1 MISIA
6 IDGPAGAGKSSIC
19 RRLAEELHYLHVDT
33 GAIYRAVGLFMLR
46 RHKNPADP
54 AEVLPLLPQ
63 VKIDLQFVEGE
74 QRILLNGEDVS
85 EAIRLPEASAA
96 ASAVSAL
103 PEVRAYLLEQQ
114 RSLARQHDVIMDGRD
129 IGTVV
134 LPHATIKIYLTYFQS
149 HKCRC
154 FFTDTSPHL
163 LTSFYNC
170 HSCYISRTGSIGT
183 TVIWRLV
190 CVHSPDNNLV
200 IFTSQA
206 VCRHLCQNCI
216 TPGSHI
222 RTSNH
227 EGIKPVIVQFNLHRT
242 HVAVINTGAL
252 HGKSHSDRTNGM
264 WPGFYKWV
272 LGIPVYHF
280 LDPGNTPV
288 KSTGI
293 GCLPIII
300 RHPVTFPNHIEFP
313 EFYRIHIHFM
323 SQLVYC

>member
-54 AEVLPLLPQ
+54 TEVLPLLPQ

-114 RSLARQHDVIMDGRD
+114 RSLARQYDVIMDGRD

-134 LPHATIKIYLTYFQS
+134 LPHATIKIYLTAAPEERARRRWLQQRSKGIEESYEEVLAAVKKRDYDDS
-149 HKCRC
+149 HRAAAPLCRAEDAWLC
-154 FFTDTSPHL
+154 DSTHL
-163 LTSFYNC
+163 DFEETVAAMLA
-170 HSCYISRTGSIGT
+170 YIR
-183 TVIWRLV
+183 
-190 CVHSPDNNLV
+190 
-200 IFTSQA
+200 Q
-206 VCRHLCQNCI
+206 
-216 TPGSHI
+216 
-222 RTSNH
+222 
-227 EGIKPVIVQFNLHRT
+227 K
-242 HVAVINTGAL
+242 TGA
-252 HGKSHSDRTNGM
+252 
-264 WPGFYKWV
+264 
-272 LGIPVYHF
+272 PV
-280 LDPGNTPV
+280 
-288 KSTGI
+288 
-293 GCLPIII
+293 
-300 RHPVTFPNHIEFP
+300 
-313 EFYRIHIHFM
+313 
-323 SQLVYC
+323 

>member
-114 RSLARQHDVIMDGRD
+114 RSLARQYNVIMDGRD

-134 LPHATIKIYLTYFQS
+134 LPHATIKIYLTAAPEERARRRWLQQRS
-149 HKCRC
+149 K
-154 FFTDTSPHL
+154 
-163 LTSFYNC
+163 
-170 HSCYISRTGSIGT
+170 
-183 TVIWRLV
+183 
-190 CVHSPDNNLV
+190 
-200 IFTSQA
+200 
-206 VCRHLCQNCI
+206 
-216 TPGSHI
+216 
-222 RTSNH
+222 
-227 EGIKPVIVQFNLHRT
+227 
-242 HVAVINTGAL
+242 
-252 HGKSHSDRTNGM
+252 
-264 WPGFYKWV
+264 
-272 LGIPVYHF
+272 
-280 LDPGNTPV
+280 
-288 KSTGI
+288 GI
-293 GCLPIII
+293 GESYEEVLAAVKKRDYDDSHRAAAPLCRAEDAWLCDSTHLDFEETVAAMLSYI
-300 RHPVTFPNHIEFP
+300 RQKTGVPV
-313 EFYRIHIHFM
+313 
-323 SQLVYC
+323 

>member
-33 GAIYRAVGLFMLR
+33 GAIYRAVGLYMLR

-134 LPHATIKIYLTYFQS
+134 LPHATIKIYLTAAPEERARRRWLQQRSKGIEESYEEVLAAVKKRDYDDS
-149 HKCRC
+149 HRAAAPLCRAEDAWLC
-154 FFTDTSPHL
+154 DSTHL
-163 LTSFYNC
+163 DFEETVAAMLA
-170 HSCYISRTGSIGT
+170 YIR
-183 TVIWRLV
+183 
-190 CVHSPDNNLV
+190 
-200 IFTSQA
+200 Q
-206 VCRHLCQNCI
+206 
-216 TPGSHI
+216 
-222 RTSNH
+222 
-227 EGIKPVIVQFNLHRT
+227 K
-242 HVAVINTGAL
+242 TGA
-252 HGKSHSDRTNGM
+252 
-264 WPGFYKWV
+264 
-272 LGIPVYHF
+272 PV
-280 LDPGNTPV
+280 
-288 KSTGI
+288 
-293 GCLPIII
+293 
-300 RHPVTFPNHIEFP
+300 
-313 EFYRIHIHFM
+313 
-323 SQLVYC
+323 

>member
-33 GAIYRAVGLFMLR
+33 GAIYRAVGLYMLR

-74 QRILLNGEDVS
+74 QRIPLNGEDVS

-134 LPHATIKIYLTYFQS
+134 LPHATIKIYLTAAPEERARRRWLQQRSKGIEESYEEVLAAVKKRDYDDS
-149 HKCRC
+149 HRAAAPLCRAEDAWLC
-154 FFTDTSPHL
+154 DSTHL
-163 LTSFYNC
+163 DFEETVAAMLA
-170 HSCYISRTGSIGT
+170 YIR
-183 TVIWRLV
+183 
-190 CVHSPDNNLV
+190 
-200 IFTSQA
+200 Q
-206 VCRHLCQNCI
+206 
-216 TPGSHI
+216 
-222 RTSNH
+222 
-227 EGIKPVIVQFNLHRT
+227 K
-242 HVAVINTGAL
+242 TGA
-252 HGKSHSDRTNGM
+252 
-264 WPGFYKWV
+264 
-272 LGIPVYHF
+272 PV
-280 LDPGNTPV
+280 
-288 KSTGI
+288 
-293 GCLPIII
+293 
-300 RHPVTFPNHIEFP
+300 
-313 EFYRIHIHFM
+313 
-323 SQLVYC
+323 

>member
-33 GAIYRAVGLFMLR
+33 GAIYRAVGLYMLR

-134 LPHATIKIYLTYFQS
+134 LPHATIKIYLTATPEERARRRWLQQRSNGIGESYEEVLAAVKKRDYDDS
-149 HKCRC
+149 HRAAAPLCRAEDAWLC
-154 FFTDTSPHL
+154 DSTHL
-163 LTSFYNC
+163 DFEETVAAMLA
-170 HSCYISRTGSIGT
+170 YIR
-183 TVIWRLV
+183 
-190 CVHSPDNNLV
+190 
-200 IFTSQA
+200 Q
-206 VCRHLCQNCI
+206 
-216 TPGSHI
+216 
-222 RTSNH
+222 
-227 EGIKPVIVQFNLHRT
+227 K
-242 HVAVINTGAL
+242 TGA
-252 HGKSHSDRTNGM
+252 
-264 WPGFYKWV
+264 
-272 LGIPVYHF
+272 PV
-280 LDPGNTPV
+280 
-288 KSTGI
+288 
-293 GCLPIII
+293 
-300 RHPVTFPNHIEFP
+300 
-313 EFYRIHIHFM
+313 
-323 SQLVYC
+323 

>member
-134 LPHATIKIYLTYFQS
+134 LPHATIKIYLTAAPEERARRRWLQQRSKGIEESYEEVLAAVKKRDYDDS
-149 HKCRC
+149 HRAAAPLCRAEDAWLC
-154 FFTDTSPHL
+154 DSTHL
-163 LTSFYNC
+163 DFEETVADMLA
-170 HSCYISRTGSIGT
+170 YIR
-183 TVIWRLV
+183 
-190 CVHSPDNNLV
+190 
-200 IFTSQA
+200 Q
-206 VCRHLCQNCI
+206 
-216 TPGSHI
+216 
-222 RTSNH
+222 
-227 EGIKPVIVQFNLHRT
+227 K
-242 HVAVINTGAL
+242 TGA
-252 HGKSHSDRTNGM
+252 
-264 WPGFYKWV
+264 
-272 LGIPVYHF
+272 PV
-280 LDPGNTPV
+280 
-288 KSTGI
+288 
-293 GCLPIII
+293 
-300 RHPVTFPNHIEFP
+300 
-313 EFYRIHIHFM
+313 
-323 SQLVYC
+323 

>member
-19 RRLAEELHYLHVDT
+19 RRLAEELHYLHVAT
-33 GAIYRAVGLFMLR
+33 GAIYRAVGLYMLR

-134 LPHATIKIYLTYFQS
+134 LPHATIKIYLTAAPEERARRRWLQQRSKGIEESYEEVLAAVKKRDYDDS
-149 HKCRC
+149 HRAAAPLCRAEDAWLC
-154 FFTDTSPHL
+154 DSTHL
-163 LTSFYNC
+163 DFEETVAAMLS
-170 HSCYISRTGSIGT
+170 YIR
-183 TVIWRLV
+183 
-190 CVHSPDNNLV
+190 
-200 IFTSQA
+200 Q
-206 VCRHLCQNCI
+206 
-216 TPGSHI
+216 
-222 RTSNH
+222 
-227 EGIKPVIVQFNLHRT
+227 K
-242 HVAVINTGAL
+242 TGA
-252 HGKSHSDRTNGM
+252 
-264 WPGFYKWV
+264 
-272 LGIPVYHF
+272 PV
-280 LDPGNTPV
+280 
-288 KSTGI
+288 
-293 GCLPIII
+293 
-300 RHPVTFPNHIEFP
+300 
-313 EFYRIHIHFM
+313 
-323 SQLVYC
+323 

>member
-114 RSLARQHDVIMDGRD
+114 RSLARQYNVIMDGRD

-134 LPHATIKIYLTYFQS
+134 LPHATIKIYLTAAPEERARRRWLEQQQ
-149 HKCRC
+149 K
-154 FFTDTSPHL
+154 
-163 LTSFYNC
+163 
-170 HSCYISRTGSIGT
+170 
-183 TVIWRLV
+183 
-190 CVHSPDNNLV
+190 
-200 IFTSQA
+200 
-206 VCRHLCQNCI
+206 
-216 TPGSHI
+216 
-222 RTSNH
+222 
-227 EGIKPVIVQFNLHRT
+227 GIKESYEDVLAAVKKRDYDDSHRAAAPLCRAEDAWLCDST
-242 HVAVINTGAL
+242 HLDFEETVAAMLAYIRQKTGA
-252 HGKSHSDRTNGM
+252 
-264 WPGFYKWV
+264 
-272 LGIPVYHF
+272 PV
-280 LDPGNTPV
+280 
-288 KSTGI
+288 
-293 GCLPIII
+293 
-300 RHPVTFPNHIEFP
+300 
-313 EFYRIHIHFM
+313 
-323 SQLVYC
+323 

>member
-85 EAIRLPEASAA
+85 EVIRLPEASAA

-114 RSLARQHDVIMDGRD
+114 RSLARQYDVIMDGRD

-134 LPHATIKIYLTYFQS
+134 LPHATIKIYLTAAPEERARRRWLQQRSKGIGESYEEVLAAVKKRDYDDS
-149 HKCRC
+149 HRAAAPLCRAEDAWLC
-154 FFTDTSPHL
+154 DSTHL
-163 LTSFYNC
+163 DFEETVAAMLA
-170 HSCYISRTGSIGT
+170 YIR
-183 TVIWRLV
+183 
-190 CVHSPDNNLV
+190 
-200 IFTSQA
+200 Q
-206 VCRHLCQNCI
+206 
-216 TPGSHI
+216 
-222 RTSNH
+222 
-227 EGIKPVIVQFNLHRT
+227 K
-242 HVAVINTGAL
+242 TGA
-252 HGKSHSDRTNGM
+252 
-264 WPGFYKWV
+264 
-272 LGIPVYHF
+272 PV
-280 LDPGNTPV
+280 
-288 KSTGI
+288 
-293 GCLPIII
+293 
-300 RHPVTFPNHIEFP
+300 
-313 EFYRIHIHFM
+313 
-323 SQLVYC
+323 

>member
-54 AEVLPLLPQ
+54 TEVLPLLPQ

-134 LPHATIKIYLTYFQS
+134 LPHATIKIYLTAAPEERARRRWLQQRSKGIGESYEEVLAAVKKRDYDDS
-149 HKCRC
+149 HRAAAPLCRAEDAWLC
-154 FFTDTSPHL
+154 DSTHL
-163 LTSFYNC
+163 DFEETVATMLA
-170 HSCYISRTGSIGT
+170 YIR
-183 TVIWRLV
+183 
-190 CVHSPDNNLV
+190 
-200 IFTSQA
+200 Q
-206 VCRHLCQNCI
+206 
-216 TPGSHI
+216 
-222 RTSNH
+222 
-227 EGIKPVIVQFNLHRT
+227 K
-242 HVAVINTGAL
+242 TGA
-252 HGKSHSDRTNGM
+252 
-264 WPGFYKWV
+264 
-272 LGIPVYHF
+272 PV
-280 LDPGNTPV
+280 
-288 KSTGI
+288 
-293 GCLPIII
+293 
-300 RHPVTFPNHIEFP
+300 
-313 EFYRIHIHFM
+313 
-323 SQLVYC
+323 

>member
-33 GAIYRAVGLFMLR
+33 GAIYRAVGLYMLR
-46 RHKNPADP
+46 RLNNPADP

-134 LPHATIKIYLTYFQS
+134 LPHATIKIYLTAAPEERARRRWLQQRSKGIGESYEEVLAAVKKRDYDDS
-149 HKCRC
+149 HRAAAPLCRAEDAWLC
-154 FFTDTSPHL
+154 DSTHL
-163 LTSFYNC
+163 DFEETVAAMLA
-170 HSCYISRTGSIGT
+170 YIR
-183 TVIWRLV
+183 
-190 CVHSPDNNLV
+190 
-200 IFTSQA
+200 Q
-206 VCRHLCQNCI
+206 
-216 TPGSHI
+216 
-222 RTSNH
+222 
-227 EGIKPVIVQFNLHRT
+227 K
-242 HVAVINTGAL
+242 TGA
-252 HGKSHSDRTNGM
+252 
-264 WPGFYKWV
+264 
-272 LGIPVYHF
+272 PV
-280 LDPGNTPV
+280 
-288 KSTGI
+288 
-293 GCLPIII
+293 
-300 RHPVTFPNHIEFP
+300 
-313 EFYRIHIHFM
+313 
-323 SQLVYC
+323 

>member
-33 GAIYRAVGLFMLR
+33 GAIYRAVGLYMLR

-63 VKIDLQFVEGE
+63 VKIDLQFVGGE

-134 LPHATIKIYLTYFQS
+134 LPHATIKIYLTAAPEERARRRWLQQRSKGIEESYEEVLAAVKKRDYDDS
-149 HKCRC
+149 HRAAAPLCRAEDAWLC
-154 FFTDTSPHL
+154 DSTHL
-163 LTSFYNC
+163 DFEETVAAMLA
-170 HSCYISRTGSIGT
+170 YIR
-183 TVIWRLV
+183 
-190 CVHSPDNNLV
+190 
-200 IFTSQA
+200 Q
-206 VCRHLCQNCI
+206 
-216 TPGSHI
+216 
-222 RTSNH
+222 
-227 EGIKPVIVQFNLHRT
+227 K
-242 HVAVINTGAL
+242 TGA
-252 HGKSHSDRTNGM
+252 
-264 WPGFYKWV
+264 
-272 LGIPVYHF
+272 PV
-280 LDPGNTPV
+280 
-288 KSTGI
+288 
-293 GCLPIII
+293 
-300 RHPVTFPNHIEFP
+300 
-313 EFYRIHIHFM
+313 
-323 SQLVYC
+323 

>member
-33 GAIYRAVGLFMLR
+33 GAIYRAVGLYMLR

-134 LPHATIKIYLTYFQS
+134 LPHATIKIYLTAAPEERARRRWLQQRSNGIGESYEEVLAAVKKRDYDDS
-149 HKCRC
+149 HRAAAPLCRAEDAWLC
-154 FFTDTSPHL
+154 DSTHL
-163 LTSFYNC
+163 DFEETVAAMLA
-170 HSCYISRTGSIGT
+170 YIR
-183 TVIWRLV
+183 
-190 CVHSPDNNLV
+190 
-200 IFTSQA
+200 Q
-206 VCRHLCQNCI
+206 
-216 TPGSHI
+216 
-222 RTSNH
+222 
-227 EGIKPVIVQFNLHRT
+227 K
-242 HVAVINTGAL
+242 TGA
-252 HGKSHSDRTNGM
+252 
-264 WPGFYKWV
+264 
-272 LGIPVYHF
+272 PV
-280 LDPGNTPV
+280 
-288 KSTGI
+288 
-293 GCLPIII
+293 
-300 RHPVTFPNHIEFP
+300 
-313 EFYRIHIHFM
+313 
-323 SQLVYC
+323 

>member
-114 RSLARQHDVIMDGRD
+114 RSLARQYNVIMDGRD

-134 LPHATIKIYLTYFQS
+134 LPHATIKIYLTAAPEERARRRWLQQRSKGIEESYEEVLAAVKKRDYDDS
-149 HKCRC
+149 HRAAA
-154 FFTDTSPHL
+154 P
-163 LTSFYNC
+163 
-170 HSCYISRTGSIGT
+170 
-183 TVIWRLV
+183 
-190 CVHSPDNNLV
+190 
-200 IFTSQA
+200 
-206 VCRHLCQNCI
+206 LCQAEDAWLCDS
-216 TPGSHI
+216 THLDFEETVAAMLAYI
-222 RTSNH
+222 RQ
-227 EGIKPVIVQFNLHRT
+227 K
-242 HVAVINTGAL
+242 TGA
-252 HGKSHSDRTNGM
+252 
-264 WPGFYKWV
+264 
-272 LGIPVYHF
+272 PV
-280 LDPGNTPV
+280 
-288 KSTGI
+288 
-293 GCLPIII
+293 
-300 RHPVTFPNHIEFP
+300 
-313 EFYRIHIHFM
+313 
-323 SQLVYC
+323 

>member
-103 PEVRAYLLEQQ
+103 PEVRTYLLEQQ
-114 RSLARQHDVIMDGRD
+114 RSLARQYDVIMDGRD

-134 LPHATIKIYLTYFQS
+134 LPHATIKIYLTAAPEERARRRWLQQRSKGIGESYEEVLAAVKKRDYDDS
-149 HKCRC
+149 HRAAAPLCRAEDAWLC
-154 FFTDTSPHL
+154 DSTHL
-163 LTSFYNC
+163 DFEETVAAMLA
-170 HSCYISRTGSIGT
+170 YIR
-183 TVIWRLV
+183 
-190 CVHSPDNNLV
+190 
-200 IFTSQA
+200 Q
-206 VCRHLCQNCI
+206 
-216 TPGSHI
+216 
-222 RTSNH
+222 
-227 EGIKPVIVQFNLHRT
+227 K
-242 HVAVINTGAL
+242 TGA
-252 HGKSHSDRTNGM
+252 
-264 WPGFYKWV
+264 
-272 LGIPVYHF
+272 PV
-280 LDPGNTPV
+280 
-288 KSTGI
+288 
-293 GCLPIII
+293 
-300 RHPVTFPNHIEFP
+300 
-313 EFYRIHIHFM
+313 
-323 SQLVYC
+323 